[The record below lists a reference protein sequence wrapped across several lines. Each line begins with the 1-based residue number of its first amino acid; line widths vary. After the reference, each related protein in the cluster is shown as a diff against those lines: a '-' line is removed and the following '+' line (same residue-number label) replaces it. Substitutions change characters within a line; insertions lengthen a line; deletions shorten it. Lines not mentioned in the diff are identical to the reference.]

1 MGEKLSSGGRDFPE
15 SWPGLYTG
23 QLGKTNCTLELA
35 PNSAGELC
43 GYLRGGEKH
52 LRVYG
57 IVPEHEG
64 AVRGLLGEPGDSAVI
79 AIFRA
84 SIQDN
89 GLLLE
94 MDVPGEED
102 FSEAETVWLLRL

>member
-1 MGEKLSSGGRDFPE
+1 MGEGGRDFPE

-23 QLGKTNCTLELA
+23 QLGKMDCTLELA
-35 PNSAGELC
+35 LNSTGELC
-43 GYLRGGEKH
+43 GYFRSGGKH

-57 IVPEHEG
+57 IVPEHGG
-64 AVRGLLGEPGDSAVI
+64 AVRGFLREPGDSAAI

-84 SIQDN
+84 SIQDD

-102 FSEAETVWLLRL
+102 FSEAEAVWLLRL